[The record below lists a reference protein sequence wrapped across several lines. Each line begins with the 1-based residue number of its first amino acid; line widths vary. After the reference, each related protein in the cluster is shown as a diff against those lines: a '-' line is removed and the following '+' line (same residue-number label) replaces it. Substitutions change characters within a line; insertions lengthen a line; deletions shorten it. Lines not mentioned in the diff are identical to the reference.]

1 MIEMKNNTPFPLLS
15 FEKYGRYGL
24 LFDVIAI
31 KMSLRIKN
39 GFYAD
44 LAEFQKELS
53 MSDEYYG
60 ESETSSLKSET
71 DLVLCKR
78 NTDIHV
84 TGSAH
89 APSGDKSQW
98 KACVRVNS
106 FSKELS
112 LSGVRYLQYERNRWQ
127 MSLPDKI
134 INVPLRYEL
143 AYGGIWQ
150 PDGMEKLVF
159 SANPVGCGYYPD
171 ISQLNTSCQTLPFLM
186 GNLTFFKVL
195 ALYLDGG
202 KVASSMQEP
211 TMKYG
216 VKSAIPIC
224 RMILMSGSTIVL
236 IRI

>member
-143 AYGGIWQ
+143 CLRWYLATRWYGEIGF
-150 PDGMEKLVF
+150 F
-159 SANPVGCGYYPD
+159 SKP
-171 ISQLNTSCQTLPFLM
+171 
-186 GNLTFFKVL
+186 
-195 ALYLDGG
+195 
-202 KVASSMQEP
+202 
-211 TMKYG
+211 
-216 VKSAIPIC
+216 C
-224 RMILMSGSTIVL
+224 RLWILS
-236 IRI
+236 

>member
-1 MIEMKNNTPFPLLS
+1 
-15 FEKYGRYGL
+15 
-24 LFDVIAI
+24 
-31 KMSLRIKN
+31 RIKN

-127 MSLPDKI
+127 M
-134 INVPLRYEL
+134 
-143 AYGGIWQ
+143 
-150 PDGMEKLVF
+150 
-159 SANPVGCGYYPD
+159 
-171 ISQLNTSCQTLPFLM
+171 
-186 GNLTFFKVL
+186 
-195 ALYLDGG
+195 
-202 KVASSMQEP
+202 
-211 TMKYG
+211 
-216 VKSAIPIC
+216 
-224 RMILMSGSTIVL
+224 
-236 IRI
+236 